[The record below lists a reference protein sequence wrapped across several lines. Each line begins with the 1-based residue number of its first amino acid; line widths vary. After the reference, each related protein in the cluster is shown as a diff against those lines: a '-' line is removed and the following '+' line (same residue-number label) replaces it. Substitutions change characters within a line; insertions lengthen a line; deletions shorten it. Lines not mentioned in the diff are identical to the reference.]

1 MDVNRLMVKLVKQYP
16 LWMLLSIL
24 LGFSGAIFNGIG
36 TTLIIPLILDFLGQD
51 VVSGN
56 NVPPILK
63 SIFSAFDGFPPKYRL
78 PAMMTSIFVM
88 LVLKNAA
95 NYANALTSGALGRT
109 FTSRLRKDSFRLL
122 LDVDLGYFSKVRI
135 GDLMNY
141 INTETSRTAIAVK
154 SLVNISIATIT
165 GGVFIAILVAISW
178 QLTLISIFLMAGV
191 AGVNQL
197 SVRQA
202 KKKGRQLSK
211 SAAALSSRSI
221 EVLSG
226 IRLVKSAANEDLE
239 YRQIEELVADRERA
253 EYESQLLFAS
263 IGPVN
268 EISGIVAIILLIVL
282 GRALFF
288 DQIQAFSS
296 IILTYLVVLFRT
308 LPVVGQLN
316 SARTQL
322 ANTSVSAQIIED
334 FLNRSDKPFMSQG
347 NLPFARLEDKIQ
359 FEHIYFR
366 YADEDDWVLQDV
378 HLSLPQGTT
387 LALVGSSGAGKS
399 TLADLL
405 PRFYDPTQGRITV
418 DGRDLKELNL
428 ADFRRHIG
436 VVSQDTFLFNT
447 SVKENIRYGCL
458 SATDNDVFEAARRAN
473 ALEFIE
479 QLPNGFDTMIGDRGI
494 LLSGGQRQRIA
505 IARALI
511 QNPEILILDEATS
524 ALDTVSE
531 RLVQQAIDDLSQ
543 NRTTLVIAHRLSTVQ
558 KADQIAVME
567 KGRVV
572 EVGTHHD
579 LLDKGGLYAKLYSMQ
594 FSDEPKSTSGT
605 VEVEPIAFGRASY
618 EMRSQL
624 SGMLGVLS
632 LLSDDMLD
640 SQAEYEEL
648 TGKAYQSALNVLQ
661 VLEELEKSVPSKQQP
676 ASAAQ
681 PVFPTSA

>member
-122 LDVDLGYFSKVRI
+122 LDVDLGYFSKVRM

-141 INTETSRTAIAVK
+141 INTETSRTATAVK

-191 AGVNQL
+191 AGVNQF

-268 EISGIVAIILLIVL
+268 EISSIVAIILLIVL

>member
-56 NVPPILK
+56 NVPPILT
-63 SIFSAFDGFPPKYRL
+63 SIFSAFDGFPPQYRL

-95 NYANALTSGALGRT
+95 NYANALTSGALSRT

-122 LDVDLGYFSKVRI
+122 LDVDLGYFSKVRM

-141 INTETSRTAIAVK
+141 INTETSRTATAVK
-154 SLVNISIATIT
+154 SLVNISIAIIT

-191 AGVNQL
+191 AGVNQF

-239 YRQIEELVADRERA
+239 YRQIEELVTARERA
-253 EYESQLLFAS
+253 EYESQLLFSS

-268 EISGIVAIILLIVL
+268 EISSIVAIILLIVL

-322 ANTSVSAQIIED
+322 ANTSVSAQIIEE

-366 YADEDDWVLQDV
+366 YADQDDWVLQDV